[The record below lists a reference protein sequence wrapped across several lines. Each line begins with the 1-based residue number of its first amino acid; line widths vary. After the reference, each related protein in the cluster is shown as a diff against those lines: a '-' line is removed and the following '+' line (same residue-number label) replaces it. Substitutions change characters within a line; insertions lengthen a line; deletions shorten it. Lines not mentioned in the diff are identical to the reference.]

1 MTERIQIWLRRLDL
15 KVFSLYLAGNRRG
28 VPQTTTSAMFV
39 YSIFH
44 FVSALKRHMNL
55 SIMIAKIGGGPPQ
68 DANLL
73 CYIWAPGYMKSTEI
87 HFFQSGGFKLQIW
100 YHQVCWKK

>member
-1 MTERIQIWLRRLDL
+1 
-15 KVFSLYLAGNRRG
+15 
-28 VPQTTTSAMFV
+28 
-39 YSIFH
+39 
-44 FVSALKRHMNL
+44 MNL
-55 SIMIAKIGGGPPQ
+55 SIKIAKIGGGPPQ

-100 YHQVCWKK
+100 YHQVCWEK